1 VKILYVEDDPITSE
15 YIRKGLETHGHLVDV
30 AHSGSDGV
38 DRALTCAYDLAILDV
53 VLPDRDG
60 FYVLRE
66 LRRAGVVTPVLFL
79 TARSEVHERIRG
91 LDLGAD
97 DYLAKPFALAELVA
111 RIRVIARRHL
121 AEPSD
126 GVLRAADLELDLRR
140 SVVRR
145 GARRIDLTPRQ
156 LALLE
161 YLMRNR
167 GQVVSRSM
175 ILEKVWGYG
184 FDTTSNVIDVH
195 VNSLRR
201 KVDRDFEPKLIHTV
215 RSQGYVLEV
224 RSGEAER
231 PGGSGV
237 EPD

>member
-1 VKILYVEDDPITSE
+1 VKILYVEDDLSTAE

-30 AHSGSDGV
+30 AHSGADG
-38 DRALTCAYDLAILDV
+38 LELGLSGAYDLAILDV
-53 VLPDRDG
+53 MLPGCDG
-60 FYVLRE
+60 FEVLRE
-66 LRRAGVVTPVLFL
+66 LRDAGVATPVLFL

-97 DYLAKPFALAELVA
+97 DYLAKPFALAELLA

-121 AEPSD
+121 AEPGD

-140 SVVRR
+140 SAVRR
-145 GARRIDLTPRQ
+145 GGRSIELTPRQ

-161 YLMRNR
+161 YLLRNR

-175 ILEKVWGYG
+175 ILERVWGYG

-215 RSQGYVLEV
+215 WGQGYVLEV
-224 RSGEAER
+224 RDGGAELR
-231 PGGSGV
+231 DGSGGDP
-237 EPD
+237 E